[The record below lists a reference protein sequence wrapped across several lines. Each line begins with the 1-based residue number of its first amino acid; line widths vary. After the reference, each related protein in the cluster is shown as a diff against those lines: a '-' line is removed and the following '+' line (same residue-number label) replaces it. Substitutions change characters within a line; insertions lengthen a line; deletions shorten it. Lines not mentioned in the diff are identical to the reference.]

1 MLRKCQ
7 LEDKIILA
15 DRIFNDAMMCAD
27 VRPLVAKARLEKGLP
42 VDPAGEY
49 IKSEYQV
56 MDDLKKSVGYW
67 RKYIEE

>member
-27 VRPLVAKARLEKGLP
+27 VRPLVAKARLENGLP
-42 VDPAGEY
+42 VDPVEEDVE
-49 IKSEYQV
+49 SEYQV
-56 MDDLKKSVGYW
+56 MDDLKESVGYW
-67 RKYIEE
+67 RKYIDK